1 MKKTGRRIVSGALL
15 LCVLAGVAA
24 LVFHQQRSQNRQAV
38 TAAAVSAVEEDGD
51 YRRICVDGHS
61 YTYNTQITAILYAGL
76 DSQGELETY
85 NRYTIAPRADSI
97 EVVILDHYHKKIS
110 ILAISRDTIASI
122 GRYTMNGN
130 FRGYY
135 DAQLGYAYTYGDG
148 GKVSCANLVEAVS
161 RLLGGVPIQ
170 EYVVTNNGSIA
181 QLNEL
186 IGGVTVV
193 VPNNDLVQ
201 MYPQLSSGSTVRLDA
216 HNVEAF
222 VRWRDTAI
230 PFSNNGRMERQ
241 QAFSCGFFRMF
252 REQVIRQPEEMWSRI
267 QSREACMQTSITKSQ
282 YLNLVSFL
290 QEETFSDADYYY
302 LKGEDVQGAEFEELH
317 LNPQQKMQT
326 IAQLFYL
333 EDEEGAA

>member
-1 MKKTGRRIVSGALL
+1 MKKTGGWIVSGALL
-15 LCVLAGVAA
+15 LCVLAGIAM
-24 LVFHQQRSQNRQAV
+24 LVFRQQNSQNRQAV
-38 TAAAVSAVEEDGD
+38 TVDAALTAEEYSD
-51 YRRICVDGHS
+51 YRKICVDGKT
-61 YTYNTQITAILYAGL
+61 YTYNSRITAILYAGL

-97 EVVILDHYHKKIS
+97 ELVILDQYHKKIS

-148 GKVSCANLVEAVS
+148 GKVSCTNLVEAVS
-161 RLLGGVPIQ
+161 QLLGGVPIH

-181 QLNEL
+181 ELNEL

-201 MYPQLSSGSTVRLDA
+201 MYSELSSGSTVQLDA
-216 HNVEAF
+216 LNVEDF
-222 VRWRDTAI
+222 VRWRDTSI

-241 QAFSCGFFRMF
+241 QAFSCGFFRVF
-252 REQVIRQPEEMWSRI
+252 REQAIRQPEEMWSKI

-326 IAQLFYL
+326 ILQLFYL

>member
-24 LVFHQQRSQNRQAV
+24 LVFHQQSSQNRQAV
-38 TAAAVSAVEEDGD
+38 TAGAVSAVEEDGD

-181 QLNEL
+181 ELNEL

-201 MYPQLSSGSTVRLDA
+201 MYPELSSGSTVRLKRIMWKLFSGGA
-216 HNVEAF
+216 TPLSRFPTTGV
-222 VRWRDTAI
+222 WR
-230 PFSNNGRMERQ
+230 G
-241 QAFSCGFFRMF
+241 
-252 REQVIRQPEEMWSRI
+252 SR
-267 QSREACMQTSITKSQ
+267 RFPAG
-282 YLNLVSFL
+282 SFGC
-290 QEETFSDADYYY
+290 S
-302 LKGEDVQGAEFEELH
+302 G
-317 LNPQQKMQT
+317 NR
-326 IAQLFYL
+326 
-333 EDEEGAA
+333 

>member
-24 LVFHQQRSQNRQAV
+24 LVFYQQRSQNRQAV
-38 TAAAVSAVEEDGD
+38 TAGAVSAVEEDGD

-76 DSQGELETY
+76 DSQGDLETY

-97 EVVILDHYHKKIS
+97 ELVILDQYHKKIS

-135 DAQLGYAYTYGDG
+135 DTQLGYAYTYGDG

-170 EYVVTNNGSIA
+170 EYVVT
-181 QLNEL
+181 
-186 IGGVTVV
+186 
-193 VPNNDLVQ
+193 NNDLVQ

-267 QSREACMQTSITKSQ
+267 QSREACMQTSITKNQ

-317 LNPQQKMQT
+317 LNPRQKMQT
-326 IAQLFYL
+326 ILHLFYL